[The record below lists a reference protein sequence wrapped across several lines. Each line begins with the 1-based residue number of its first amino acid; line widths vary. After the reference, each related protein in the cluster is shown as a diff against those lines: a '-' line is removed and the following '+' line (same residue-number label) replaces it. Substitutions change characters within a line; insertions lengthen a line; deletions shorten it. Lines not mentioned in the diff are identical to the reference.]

1 MPKGDSLIGNL
12 FEGGAFMIGITSYG
26 VYIPKYRL
34 PRDVI
39 AKAWGPR
46 FIPGERAVANHD
58 EDSLTLAAEAAA
70 NCLEGVDPKGL
81 DGLIFASTTS
91 PYLEKQASTLIATVL
106 DLREDLF
113 TADQLS
119 SLRGGTASLK
129 IAWDAVKGGASP
141 RVLVTAADLRRA
153 EPASDSEQLFGD
165 GAAALLLGNQG
176 VSASIEG
183 FYGHAEEFM
192 DAWRKEDDPYLRKED
207 AAFAQAYGYSRIVEK
222 TVRGILKKYETD
234 VSAISHFVFSAPDG
248 RSYGRVVKNLNLP
261 SGSFLEDP
269 LLTTVGDTGTAA
281 PLVHLI
287 AVLEKAKPGERI
299 LLCSYG
305 AGVADAFIFQVTPE
319 IERLREKRGL
329 RYYQGNKRPLHN
341 YEKFLKFQK
350 ALPVEPLEPYSS
362 WPLLWKE
369 KKQNL
374 QLYGTRCKKCGTFA
388 FPRRRV
394 CQGCSAKDEY
404 EDLRLP
410 KKGKVYTFAKDYL
423 YPSPD
428 MPTVMVVVDMEGGG
442 RFYGQLTDCDPAQVR
457 VGLSVEMTFRRFHEG
472 GGFHNY
478 FWKLRPSE

>member
-1 MPKGDSLIGNL
+1 M
-12 FEGGAFMIGITSYG
+12 AGITSYG
-26 VYIPKYRL
+26 AYIPKYRL
-34 PRDVI
+34 PREGI

-46 FIPGERAVANHD
+46 FAPGERAVANHD
-58 EDSLTLAAEAAA
+58 EDSLTLAAEAGA

-81 DGLIFASTTS
+81 DGLLFASTTS

-106 DLREDLF
+106 DLREELF

-129 IAWDAVKGGASP
+129 MAVDTVKGGAAGKI
-141 RVLVTAADLRRA
+141 LVVAADTRRA
-153 EPASDSEQLFGD
+153 EPASEAEQLCGD
-165 GAAALLLGNQG
+165 GAAARLLGNQG
-176 VSASIEG
+176 VAASMEG
-183 FYGHAEEFM
+183 FYSQAEEFM
-192 DAWRKEDDPYLRKED
+192 DAWRKEDDPYVRRED
-207 AAFAQAYGYSRIVEK
+207 AAFAQIYGYCRIVEK
-222 TVRGILKKYETD
+222 AVRGLLKKYETD
-234 VSAISHFVFSAPDG
+234 ISAMAHFVFSAPDS

-269 LLTTVGDTGTAA
+269 LLATVGDTGTAG
-281 PLVHLI
+281 PLLQLI

-319 IERLREKRGL
+319 IERLRERRGL
-329 RYYQGNKRPLHN
+329 RYYQGNRRPLQN

-350 ALPVEPLEPYSS
+350 TLPAETLAPYSS

-374 QLYGTRCKKCGTFA
+374 KLYGTRCKKCGTLA

-404 EDLRLP
+404 EDARLP
-410 KKGKVYTFAKDYL
+410 RKGKVYTFAKDYL
-423 YPSPD
+423 FPGPD
-428 MPTVMVVVDMEGGG
+428 PPTIMVVVDMEGGG

-457 VGLSVEMTFRRFHEG
+457 VGLPVEMTFRRFHEG
-472 GGFHNY
+472 GGFYNY
-478 FWKLRPSE
+478 FWKLRPSES